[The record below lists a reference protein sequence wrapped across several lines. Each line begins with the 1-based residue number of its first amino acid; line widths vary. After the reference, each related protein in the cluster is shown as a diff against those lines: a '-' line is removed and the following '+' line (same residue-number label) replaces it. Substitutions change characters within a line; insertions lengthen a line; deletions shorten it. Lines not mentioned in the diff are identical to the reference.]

1 MTFSLEVK
9 EEISVLNLSDTEKI
23 AQLSAIVKN
32 NGYFVIR
39 NNQLILTIKSEIT
52 KTAQFI
58 YKAFK
63 DLYNIDVRFMIAKKT
78 TLKKNNI
85 YIVEVD
91 HQVREILRDLEVNDS
106 NNQSTLPSEALLM
119 DSDCIKAYMRGC
131 FLACGSINRPS
142 TRYYHL
148 ELNLHDEE
156 YAVFLQKLGRKVGIH
171 FKFMERRNNFVIYL
185 KKSEEISDF
194 LRLIEA
200 HQALLKFEDERITRD
215 FYNSNNR
222 LSICEI
228 SNEVKIIEAG
238 RKQSEAIQKLK
249 DRKMLDLLQEKDKYI
264 AELRLSNPEAS
275 MSDLAELYSA
285 SREFIS
291 KSGINHAMRRI
302 LELSNSLK

>member
-9 EEISVLNLSDTEKI
+9 EEISVLNLSDTEKL
-23 AQLSAIVKN
+23 AQLSAIIKN

-39 NNQLILTIKSEIT
+39 NGQLILTIKSEIS

-58 YKAFK
+58 YKTFK
-63 DLYNIDVRFMIAKKT
+63 DLYSLDVRFMIAKRT

-85 YIVEVD
+85 YIVEVE
-91 HQVREILRDLEVNDS
+91 HQVREILRDLEVNDA
-106 NNQSTLPSEALLM
+106 NNQASLPTGAVLL
-119 DSDCIKAYMRGC
+119 DSDCIKAYIRGC
-131 FLACGSINRPS
+131 FLACGSINRPT

-156 YAVFLQKLGRKVGIH
+156 YAQFVLKLCKKAGLH
-171 FKFMERRNNFVIYL
+171 FKIMERRNNYVIYL
-185 KKSEEISDF
+185 KKAEEIGDF
-194 LRLIEA
+194 LRFIEA
-200 HQALLKFEDERITRD
+200 HNALLKFEDERITRD

-238 RKQSEAIQKLK
+238 KKQCEAIIKIK
-249 DRKMLDLLQEKDKYI
+249 NRNMLDMLSQKDKYI
-264 AELRLSNPEAS
+264 AEMRLENPEMS
-275 MSDLAELYSA
+275 MLDLADLYS
-285 SREFIS
+285 SQKEPIS

-302 LELSNSLK
+302 MDYAKSIR